1 MFFPHLRSHR
11 TKGTFI
17 IEKKKYIFCCIR
29 SPIRHGRNQSH
40 GQPLNIFN
48 IASKKTNNQQIEQ
61 NETKKKQYVE
71 ENAAAFSLTASQS
84 LLFTEQ
90 FSVLIV
96 RFVRPRPKH
105 FTAIQYGQTHKRA
118 AFASQFTHNALRHT
132 LTPLDKVVRY
142 ATWKFY
148 VLPFFSFC
156 VLVVEN
162 KYFFSVGR
170 SFTAKK
176 SQMNLRR
183 RNIMLL
189 KWVKVRVSLAYCST
203 SKTEHIIINTN
214 DE

>member
-1 MFFPHLRSHR
+1 M
-11 TKGTFI
+11 
-17 IEKKKYIFCCIR
+17 
-29 SPIRHGRNQSH
+29 
-40 GQPLNIFN
+40 
-48 IASKKTNNQQIEQ
+48 
-61 NETKKKQYVE
+61 KKKQYVE
-71 ENAAAFSLTASQS
+71 ENAAAFSLTATQS

-105 FTAIQYGQTHKRA
+105 FTAIQNGQTHKRA
-118 AFASQFTHNALRHT
+118 AFASQFTHNALRHTLT

-162 KYFFSVGR
+162 KYFFFVDR

-176 SQMNLRR
+176 FQMNLRR
-183 RNIMLL
+183 RNIILL
-189 KWVKVRVSLAYCST
+189 KWVKVRTSLAYCST
-203 SKTEHIIINTN
+203 SKTEHIIINTI